1 MSVITVLRYGEYLIV
16 AFYLQGQT
24 VFKLNPNEFQNL
36 MQNGFAF
43 RIERYIVSVF
53 STFNAGL
60 YGQPQS
66 LFHKFCKLFI
76 YPVHEITETEVC
88 EVLAQIIAYRKP
100 VSVLGVALSLVSLC

>member
-53 STFNAGL
+53 STALRSASEPFSQVLQA
-60 YGQPQS
+60 
-66 LFHKFCKLFI
+66 
-76 YPVHEITETEVC
+76 VH
-88 EVLAQIIAYRKP
+88 LPSA
-100 VSVLGVALSLVSLC
+100 